1 MKVLL
6 HPGGALFVLAGL
18 AFVVRL
24 FANWIPFLGGFV
36 ATVALFAMV
45 FGFIGGVFLTLVVR
59 KGEPASR

>member
-6 HPGGALFVLAGL
+6 HPGGALLVLAGL

-24 FANWIPFLGGFV
+24 FSGWIPLLGGFIS
-36 ATVALFAMV
+36 AVALFAMI

-59 KGEPASR
+59 RGEPAK

>member
-24 FANWIPFLGGFV
+24 FANWIPLLGGFV
-36 ATVALFAMV
+36 ATVALFAMI

-59 KGEPASR
+59 KGEPANR